1 MPTRMERLAWF
12 NKHYRIVDTGLLE
25 LPDDLSDF
33 DEDQMGAA
41 QPPVW
46 LAGDCQTYGKTVKN
60 IVGAKFPKAIMF
72 RCFSTTSNPRWLP
85 RHAVLWVKGFGW
97 IDSSNRKWRNSPLP
111 NCWPIWPVGF
121 PIIAFTIYSIASWFG
136 WIDPLAWLPF

>member
-1 MPTRMERLAWF
+1 MMPTTVERLAWF
-12 NKHYRIVDTGLLE
+12 NKHYKIVDTGLLE

-33 DEDQMGAA
+33 DEDQMNTAE
-41 QPPVW
+41 PPDW
-46 LAGDCQTYGKTVKN
+46 LKGDCQTYGRTVKN

-85 RHAVLWVKGFGW
+85 RHAVLWVKGRGW

-111 NCWPIWPVGF
+111 NCIPIWPVGF
-121 PIIAFTIYSIASWFG
+121 PLIVFTIYTVAAWFG
-136 WIDPLAWLPF
+136 YYLPLPF